1 MRAVEAQ
8 TNGASTTGDID
19 DTRSAGSFPKQGR
32 EVIAH
37 QLCANGVGSEAGC
50 ELLGIGAFHDCDT
63 GIVD

>member
-8 TNGASTTGDID
+8 TNGASTTCDID
-19 DTRSAGSFPKQGR
+19 DTGRATSFPKEGR

-37 QLCANGVGSEAGC
+37 QLRANGVCLEAGDQ
-50 ELLGIGAFHDCDT
+50 LLGIGAFDERDT